1 MGKRR
6 KFTNEF
12 KLEAV
17 KLAESGKAPVAQTAR
32 ELGLH
37 ENVLRKWMQLYGKQA
52 GGGRLTPDEREEL
65 LRLRRETKRL
75 TMERDILKKAAK
87 FFAQECE

>member
-17 KLAESGKAPVAQTAR
+17 KLAESGAASVAKTAQ

-37 ENVLRKWMQLYGKQA
+37 ESVLRRWMQVYGKQTD
-52 GGGRLTPDEREEL
+52 GSRITPDEREEL
-65 LRLRRETKRL
+65 LRLRRENKRL